1 MFKEGHIWLIQRLNL
16 KNIRVSS
23 IHRDKKS
30 NLPRTR
36 MLVQPLGWCWRRYY
50 HFVNPPK
57 LTMNIPDSN
66 QSWGRQELQ
75 GKWQGPLFR
84 LCLDLSVHQI
94 EKIPSGSFRFVTL
107 PFEIMVVMTSA
118 KLWQT
123 GWMSDNKILSYAGI
137 RGQSVGFDPRA
148 THREPLG
155 MHGDCSN
162 LRTFLRKPTWGPTY
176 GICLRSSATMAGGN
190 TS

>member
-16 KNIRVSS
+16 QNIRVSS

-66 QSWGRQELQ
+66 QSWGRQEPQ

-107 PFEIMVVMTSA
+107 PFEIMVVVTSA

-148 THREPLG
+148 THREPPRYAWRLFQ
-155 MHGDCSN
+155 STYVLEKTY
-162 LRTFLRKPTWGPTY
+162 LRTNIRDLPKVQRHDG
-176 GICLRSSATMAGGN
+176 RR
-190 TS
+190 